1 MSRNKSEPQW
11 RAMDDERRAIAYS
24 PSSALDG
31 PIDPYIDAYVEKS
44 KAAYAACPDVITI
57 PYDDRAENTIDLV
70 APKSDTPVPLHV
82 FIHGGYWQQLS
93 KRDSFF
99 PAPDT
104 LARGMAY
111 AAIDYTLAPH
121 ASIDDIADECC
132 TALSRP
138 IFDAELLNIDPARI
152 VLSGSSAGAHLA
164 AMCCLKLPAHL
175 RPSAVVLLSGIY
187 ELEPLLGTYVNDAV
201 GMDLASAQRNSPAL
215 LNLSK
220 FPKTLIAWGGK
231 ETEEFKRQSRQF
243 ERLLTTAGRPVETLE
258 MEARNHFDIVE
269 DIANDSA
276 LGRKLAAL
284 VAD

>member
-31 PIDPYIDAYVEKS
+31 PIDPYIDAYVKKS

-132 TALSRP
+132 TALSRL
-138 IFDAELLNIDPARI
+138 IFDTERLNIDPARI

-175 RPSAVVLLSGIY
+175 RPAAVVLLSGIY

-243 ERLLTTAGRPVETLE
+243 ERLLTAAGRPVETLE
-258 MEARNHFDIVE
+258 MGARNHFDIVE